1 MESESNMAEKEI
13 GISVDII
20 DSEDEYKA
28 WMAYAKCDFDC
39 AEYLNNAP
47 LHPRPYNI
55 ICYHYQQAAEKMAKA
70 LVVYYKCLG
79 GMAKIHDVDFQ
90 LNQIKN
96 IVKKDKGIA
105 LAEELINMASDIS
118 IYASEPRYP
127 NEFPADEADVIR
139 AGKYCKAIMDWIQKV
154 IDAPSVADK

>member
-1 MESESNMAEKEI
+1 MKDNNANDV
-13 GISVDII
+13 SVIDI
-20 DSEDEYKA
+20 DNEYKA
-28 WMAYAKCDFDC
+28 WILYAQSDFDC

-70 LVVYYKCLG
+70 LIVYYKKPG
-79 GMAKIHDVDFQ
+79 GLAKVHDVDFL

-96 IVKKDKGIA
+96 IVKQDKGIT
-105 LAEELINMASDIS
+105 LTDEIINMASDIS

-127 NEFPADEADVIR
+127 NEFPADESDVIKAR
-139 AGKYCKAIMDWIQKV
+139 KYCGEILDWIKKV
-154 IDAPSVADK
+154 LDPVEGDQ